1 MLLPML
7 RIVKSNQNIHK
18 WMIKCKDTSHSTDHD
33 FNRYH
38 GSTYHN
44 DCETAL

>member
-7 RIVKSNQNIHK
+7 RIVNNNQNIHK
-18 WMIKCKDTSHSTDHD
+18 WMINCSTDHD
-33 FNRYH
+33 FNPYH
-38 GSTYHN
+38 GSTYHY